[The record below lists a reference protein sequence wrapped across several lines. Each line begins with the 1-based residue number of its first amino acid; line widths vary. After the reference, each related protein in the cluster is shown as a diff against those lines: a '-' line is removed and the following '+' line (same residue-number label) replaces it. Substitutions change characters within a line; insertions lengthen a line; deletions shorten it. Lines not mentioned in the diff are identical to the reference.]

1 MCSNPLDGGAAATRT
16 SRPPATVRRNTTA
29 SRHRGARHGGD
40 DRRTTEL
47 ALAAR
52 CGEPDAL
59 EDFVRAT
66 RDDVWRFVASL
77 AGTES
82 ADDLT
87 QETYIRA
94 LSALVR
100 FAGRSHARPW
110 LLAIA
115 RRVVADHFRARAVR
129 PTTVGADWQGEHDR
143 RSLGEAS
150 SFDEELALLE
160 LMDRLSDDRRE
171 AFVLTQVA
179 GFSYEEAARLTGR
192 PVGTVRSRVFRA
204 RRDLATALHSPVDND
219 RPVED

>member
-1 MCSNPLDGGAAATRT
+1 MCSNPLDGSTPVATR
-16 SRPPATVRRNTTA
+16 SPRRSIPVAGRRSQAPPCRRST
-29 SRHRGARHGGD
+29 RHGGD
-40 DRRTTEL
+40 DPTTTEL

-52 CGEPDAL
+52 CGEPEAL
-59 EDFVRAT
+59 EAFVRAT

-77 AGTES
+77 AGTAS

-94 LSALVR
+94 LGALER
-100 FAGRSHARPW
+100 FAARSHARSW

-129 PTTVGADWQGEHDR
+129 PSTIGADWHSEDER
-143 RSLGEAS
+143 RILGDAPC
-150 SFDEELALLE
+150 FDEEFALLE

-179 GFSYEEAARLTGR
+179 GFSYEEAAAMTGR

-204 RRDLATALHSPVDND
+204 RHELTTALHAP
-219 RPVED
+219 EEG